1 MSNIIKKKIV
11 GIQPNRDFTGFRARL
26 RLKGCDIS
34 KNFTSITRAKKWLS
48 VKRAEIELGII
59 DELSLSHKYTLADL
73 VDRYIN
79 LILPLKP
86 KNAVNTKRILL
97 WWKKELGHLLIRDV
111 KPSLVSQKRDQL
123 LFEPTK
129 RGKKRSPSTVVRYL
143 SSLSHAFSI
152 AVKEWE
158 WLRDNP
164 VFKINKPK
172 ESQGRTRFLDS
183 NEKEALLNACHEID
197 SSNLYV
203 IVVIA
208 LSTGMR
214 KGEVLN
220 LRWNNIDFEN
230 QEIHI
235 DDSKNGESRCASLVG
250 HALKLLQ
257 NKYKEQKKN
266 DLVFPSKKDVL
277 LKIDIRKG
285 WELALNKSKVDN
297 FRFHDLRHTAASYLA
312 MNGASAIEIAIFL
325 GHKTLQMTKKYTHL
339 SKSHIQKTAI
349 NLDSK
354 LFMN

>member
-1 MSNIIKKKIV
+1 MNNAIKQKIA
-11 GIQPNRDFTGFRARL
+11 GIQANKDYTVFRARL

-34 KNFTSITRAKKWLS
+34 KNFTSITRAKKWLN

-73 VDRYIN
+73 VDQYIK
-79 LILPLKP
+79 LVLPLKP

-97 WWKKELGHLLIRDV
+97 WWKNELGHLLIRDV
-111 KPSLVSQKRDQL
+111 KPNLISQKRDKL
-123 LFEPTK
+123 LFELTN

-158 WLRDNP
+158 WLKDNP

-183 NEKEALLNACHEID
+183 NEKEALLNACYGID
-197 SSNLYV
+197 SSNLYA

-214 KGEVLN
+214 KGEILN
-220 LRWNNIDFEN
+220 LRWGNICFEN

-235 DDSKNGESRCASLVG
+235 EDSKNGESRYASLVG

-257 NKYKEQKKN
+257 NKYGEQKKN
-266 DLVFPSKKDVL
+266 DLVFPSKKDAL
-277 LKIDIRKG
+277 LKIDIRKR
-285 WELALNKSKVDN
+285 WESALNKSKVDN

-312 MNGASAIEIAIFL
+312 MSGASAIEIAIFL

-339 SKSHIQKTAI
+339 SKSHIQKTAL

-354 LFMN
+354 LFKS